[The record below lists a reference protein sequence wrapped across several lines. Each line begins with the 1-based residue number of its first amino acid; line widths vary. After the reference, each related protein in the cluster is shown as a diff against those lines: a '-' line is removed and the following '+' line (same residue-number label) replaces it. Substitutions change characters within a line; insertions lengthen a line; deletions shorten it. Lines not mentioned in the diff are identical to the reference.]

1 VTGRTRSGLL
11 KFRAVPPGST
21 IAVVAPASRFVR
33 EHFDDGVAE
42 LRRLG
47 FSPVFEDS
55 VFAREEI
62 VAGSAEL
69 RARAIVDAMQRDD
82 VDALIAVRGGYG
94 SVEVLPHLDALTFRG
109 APKAFIGYS
118 DLTSLHA
125 WLNGHVGVTSVHGA
139 MLEGRLAMGESE
151 YDRLSFLRS
160 LSREP
165 LGELTSETVEVL
177 RPGEARGPLVGGTL
191 TQLVGSLG
199 TPFAFAPPRDAVL
212 FIEDVAERPY
222 RLRRMLMQL
231 RLSGRLAHVSA
242 VVWGQMARCDEPD
255 GHLTARSVIADFF
268 ADFPGPVLYGF
279 PSGHTTTPLV
289 SLPFG
294 VETRVVADGRPR
306 IVIEEAAAG

>member
-1 VTGRTRSGLL
+1 MTGRTRSGLL

-118 DLTSLHA
+118 SNARTPGPRVPASRSRINRSRIGIRKLSVLPEP
-125 WLNGHVGVTSVHGA
+125 VPVVT
-139 MLEGRLAMGESE
+139 
-151 YDRLSFLRS
+151 
-160 LSREP
+160 
-165 LGELTSETVEVL
+165 TTL
-177 RPGEARGPLVGGTL
+177 RP
-191 TQLVGSLG
+191 
-199 TPFAFAPPRDAVL
+199 APTFR
-212 FIEDVAERPY
+212 
-222 RLRRMLMQL
+222 
-231 RLSGRLAHVSA
+231 
-242 VVWGQMARCDEPD
+242 
-255 GHLTARSVIADFF
+255 IAC
-268 ADFPGPVLYGF
+268 
-279 PSGHTTTPLV
+279 S
-289 SLPFG
+289 
-294 VETRVVADGRPR
+294 
-306 IVIEEAAAG
+306 